1 MSETKVNI
9 GQDARVE
16 IVWNVLSVNYTED
29 KEKDIKTVFAKKY
42 GIPASHITVTP
53 NFISNNDGD
62 TVSLNSDTIQNIHDP
77 KFQQA
82 LFPECLKEHG
92 IDDYDLDELIKIDSQ
107 MNALIDYDSYEKGRK
122 YTLKWL
128 DWSNFLAYG
137 PSNHFDFTQLSGLTL
152 LNSVPANQG
161 GKSTFAYD
169 LLHFLF
175 FGRTSSGKADV
186 LENLFN
192 NHLVNETELK
202 VEGCINIDGE
212 DYIIKRTLTRPAA
225 SRKSRPVTQKVEYF
239 RLMPDGSTVELAD
252 NDNLNEGSNVKTS
265 QAIKEAIGN
274 ERDFDLV
281 ISANSDNLKELIA
294 LKKTDRGR
302 LLTRWIGLL
311 PLEDKDIK
319 AREKW
324 NREIS
329 VNRFCDKYNT
339 ETLKSEI
346 QNLETQIKDAQT
358 QIEKNKGIIAECDN
372 KIKDYNTTKETLL
385 ASKKEIKNEL
395 FSVDVVTLEERIKRL
410 IETGKQRAA
419 EKEKYETQLNAIGEI
434 DMNLLITED
443 DYKNKLKEKEEI
455 ITKIANIKNKI
466 SNLKTTNKNLK
477 ESEFCPLCKRK
488 FENVDNSAT
497 IAENEAEIQKLIQ
510 LGISTNA
517 TKNEIE
523 ANLTKIDAERAKLT
537 ERNRFELLIA
547 KLDVEIANKRTEYK
561 EKKQLQKEINDNKAA
576 IENNNK
582 IDTAL
587 NVVNYN
593 IKTEESIKNTANIR
607 IVSFEGDIKDYKQQI
622 IDKKVIIQKIEEEQ
636 KIEKN
641 WKTYLMLIGKDGIS
655 KMVLRNA
662 LPIINSEL
670 KRFLEGVCD
679 FNVEVEIN
687 EKNDVDFTLICKDD
701 NVRQRLAAG
710 SGFEQTAAALA
721 LRVVLGNMSSL
732 SKPPFLFLD
741 EVLGNVADENYDS
754 MKLLYDKIAQNFAFV
769 LQVTH
774 NKQVYEWHNK
784 TITVV
789 KKNHVSHIEV
799 KQ

>member
-1 MSETKVNI
+1 MADTKVNI
-9 GQDARVE
+9 GTNAQVQ
-16 IVWNVLSVNYTED
+16 IVWNVLSVNYSED
-29 KEKDIKTVFAKKY
+29 KEKDISTLFAKKY
-42 GIPASHITVTP
+42 GIPVSHVKVIP
-53 NFISNNDGD
+53 NFISDNNGEV
-62 TVSLNSDTIQNIHDP
+62 VSLNSDTIQNIHDP

-92 IDDYDLDELIKIDSQ
+92 IEDYDMDELIKIDSQ
-107 MNALIDYDSYEKGRK
+107 MNALIDYDSYEKGKK

-137 PSNHFDFTQLSGLTL
+137 KTNHFDFTQLNGLIL
-152 LNSVPANQG
+152 LNSMPANQG

-175 FGRTSSGKADV
+175 FGKTSSGKADT

-192 NHLVNETELK
+192 NHLTNETELK
-202 VEGCINIDGE
+202 VEGCINVDGE

-225 SRKSRPVTQKVEYF
+225 NRKNRPVTQKVEYF
-239 RLMPDGSTVELAD
+239 RLMPDGSTVELED
-252 NDNLNEGSNVKTS
+252 NENLNAGSNVKTT

-329 VNRFCDKYNT
+329 VNRYCDRYNT
-339 ETLKSEI
+339 QTLKDEIESLNAQITEANNEITKNEGVVSEC
-346 QNLETQIKDAQT
+346 EKK
-358 QIEKNKGIIAECDN
+358 IEGH
-372 KIKDYNTTKETLL
+372 NTTKETLL
-385 ASKKEIKNEL
+385 ASKKEIKEEL
-395 FSVDVVTLEERIKRL
+395 FKVDVTTLEETLKRL
-410 IETGKQRAA
+410 VELGKQRAA
-419 EKEKYETQLNAIGEI
+419 EKEKYEKQVQEIGDVNFSDE
-434 DMNLLITED
+434 
-443 DYKNKLKEKEEI
+443 DYKKKIKQKEVI
-455 ITKIANIKNKI
+455 IVDIANIKNEI
-466 SNLKTTNKNLK
+466 GNLKATNKSLK
-477 ESEFCPLCKRK
+477 ESEYCPLCKRK
-488 FENVDNSAT
+488 FENVDNTAT
-497 IAENEAEIQKLIQ
+497 IKENEGKINDLIKR
-510 LGISTNA
+510 GISANA
-517 TKNEIE
+517 IKTQLEEEIGTMDVERSKFNEKNR
-523 ANLTKIDAERAKLT
+523 L
-537 ERNRFELLIA
+537 ELLIS
-547 KLDVEIANKRTEYK
+547 KLDVEITSKRAEYK
-561 EKKQLQKEINDNKAA
+561 EKNQLLKEIKANKAA
-576 IENNNK
+576 IEENNR
-582 IDTAL
+582 IDTSL
-587 NVVNYN
+587 NIVNQN
-593 IKTEESIKNTANIR
+593 IRTEESIKTNAAQR
-607 IVSFEGDIKDYKQQI
+607 ILSFKADIEGYKREI
-622 IDKKVIIQKIEEEQ
+622 TDKKVIIAKIEEEQ

-670 KRFLEGVCD
+670 RRFLDGVCD
-679 FNVEVEIN
+679 FDVEVEIN
-687 EKNDVDFTLICKDD
+687 EKNDVDFTLISKDD
-701 NVRQRLAAG
+701 GVRQRLAAG

-741 EVLGNVADENYDS
+741 EVLGNVADENYDN
-754 MKLLYDKIAQNFAFV
+754 MKLLYDKIAHNFAFV

-774 NKQVYEWHNK
+774 NKQVYEWHNQ
-784 TITVV
+784 TITVI

>member
-1 MSETKVNI
+1 MVETKVNI
-9 GQDARVE
+9 GQNANVE
-16 IVWNVLSVNYTED
+16 IVWNVLSVNYSED
-29 KEKDIKTVFAKKY
+29 KEREVATLFANKY
-42 GIPASHITVTP
+42 GIPVSHVKVTP
-53 NFISNNDGD
+53 QFISTNDGEAI
-62 TVSLNSDTIQNIHDP
+62 SLNSETIQNIHDP

-107 MNALIDYDSYEKGRK
+107 MNALIDYDSYEKGKK

-128 DWSNFLAYG
+128 DWSNFLSYG
-137 PSNHFDFTQLSGLTL
+137 PNNHFDFTQLNGLTL

-175 FGRTSSGKADV
+175 FGKTSSGKADT
-186 LENLFN
+186 LDKLFN
-192 NHLVNETELK
+192 NHLTNETELK
-202 VEGCINIDGE
+202 VEGCINVDGE
-212 DYIIKRTLTRPAA
+212 DYVIKRTLTRPAA
-225 SRKSRPVTQKVEYF
+225 GRKNRPVTQKVEYF
-239 RLMPDGSTVELAD
+239 RLMPDGSTVELED
-252 NDNLNEGSNVKTS
+252 NDNLNAGSNVKTT

-281 ISANSDNLKELIA
+281 ISANSDNLKELIS
-294 LKKTDRGR
+294 LKSTDRGR
-302 LLTRWIGLL
+302 LLSRWIGLL

-329 VNRFCDKYNT
+329 INRYCDRYNI
-339 ETLKSEI
+339 ETLKNEI
-346 QNLETQIKDAQT
+346 ETLKEQIEEAKRE
-358 QIEKNKGIIAECDN
+358 IEKNEGIVKSSTERIE
-372 KIKDYNTTKETLL
+372 DYNNTKETLI

-395 FSVDVVTLEERIKRL
+395 FKVDVVTLEERIKRL
-410 IETGKQRAA
+410 VETGKQRSA
-419 EKEKYETQLNAIGEI
+419 ERDRYQTQVDEIGEVSFS
-434 DMNLLITED
+434 ED
-443 DYKNKLKEKEEI
+443 DYKKKINQKEPI
-455 ITKIANIKNKI
+455 IVKITNIKNQI
-466 SNLKTTNKNLK
+466 SNLRATNKNLK
-477 ESEFCPLCKRK
+477 ESEYCPVCKRK
-488 FENVDNSAT
+488 FDNVDNSAT
-497 IAENEAEIQKLIQ
+497 IAENDAKIKELIAIGIKLNDEKTALEKEISELDTARTIF
-510 LGISTNA
+510 NE
-517 TKNEIE
+517 KNR
-523 ANLTKIDAERAKLT
+523 L
-537 ERNRFELLIA
+537 ELLIS
-547 KLDVEIANKRTEYK
+547 KLEVEISDKRSEYV
-561 EKKQLQKEINDNKAA
+561 EKKQLLKDINNNKAA

-582 IDTAL
+582 IETSL
-587 NVVNYN
+587 NVVNQN
-593 IKTEESIKNTANIR
+593 IRAEEAVKTNASQR
-607 IVSFEGDIKDYKQQI
+607 IVSFNRDIEDYKKEI
-622 IDKKVIIQKIEEEQ
+622 IDKQVIIKKIEDER
-636 KIEKN
+636 KTEKN
-641 WKTYLMLIGKDGIS
+641 WKTYLLLIGKDGIS

-670 KRFLEGVCD
+670 KRFLDGVCD

-687 EKNDVDFTLICKDD
+687 EKNDVDFIHVCKDD
-701 NVRQRLAAG
+701 GVRQRLAAG

>member
-1 MSETKVNI
+1 MTETKVKI
-9 GQDARVE
+9 GENAQVQ
-16 IVWNVLSVNYTED
+16 IVWNVLSVNYSDD
-29 KEKDIKTVFAKKY
+29 KEKDIKVLFAQKY
-42 GIPASHITVTP
+42 GIPESHVKVIP
-53 NFISNNDGD
+53 NFISDNNGEV
-62 TVSLNSDTIQNIHDP
+62 VSLNSDTIQNIHDP

-92 IDDYDLDELIKIDSQ
+92 IEDYDMEELIKIDSQ
-107 MNALIDYDSYEKGRK
+107 MNSLIDYDSYEKGKK

-137 PSNHFDFTQLSGLTL
+137 KSNHFDFTQLNGLVL

-175 FGRTSSGKADV
+175 FGKTSSGKADT
-186 LENLFN
+186 LDNLFN
-192 NHLVNETELK
+192 NHLKDETELK
-202 VEGCINIDGE
+202 VEGCINVDGE
-212 DYIIKRTLTRPAA
+212 DYIIRRTLTRPAA
-225 SRKSRPVTQKVEYF
+225 TKKNRPVTQKLEYF
-239 RLMPDGSTVELAD
+239 RLLPDGNTVELED
-252 NDNLNEGSNVKTS
+252 NDNMNAGNNVKTT
-265 QAIKEAIGN
+265 QAIKEAIGS

-329 VNRFCDKYNT
+329 VNRYCDRYNT
-339 ETLKSEI
+339 QTLKTEI
-346 QNLETQIKDAQT
+346 ENLNAQISDAEAQIK
-358 QIEKNKGIIAECDN
+358 KNEGIISDCN
-372 KIKDYNTTKETLL
+372 KKIEGYNTTKETLL
-385 ASKKEIKNEL
+385 ASKKQIKQDL
-395 FSVDVVTLEERIKRL
+395 LRVDVVTLNETLKRL
-410 IETGKQRAA
+410 VETGKQRAA
-419 EKEKYETQLNAIGEI
+419 EKEKYEAQVTAIGPV
-434 DMNLLITED
+434 NFSD
-443 DYKNKLKEKEEI
+443 DEYKNKIKEKEPLIVEI
-455 ITKIANIKNKI
+455 TNIKNDI
-466 SNLKTTNKNLK
+466 NNLKTTNKNLK
-477 ESEFCPLCKRK
+477 ESEYCPLCKRK
-488 FENVDNSAT
+488 FENVDNTET
-497 IAENEAEIQKLIQ
+497 IK
-510 LGISTNA
+510 
-517 TKNEIE
+517 KNEEEINNLIARGIE
-523 ANLTKIDAERAKLT
+523 TNNKKVALEDEIGKMDVERAKFN
-537 ERNRFELLIA
+537 EKNRLELLIS
-547 KLDVEIANKRTEYK
+547 KLDVEITSKRSEYK
-561 EKKQLQKEINDNKAA
+561 EKKQLLKEITDNKAA
-576 IENNNK
+576 IEENNR
-582 IDTAL
+582 IDTSL
-587 NVVNYN
+587 NIVNQN
-593 IKTEESIKNTANIR
+593 IKNEENIKNNSNQCIT
-607 IVSFEGDIKDYKQQI
+607 SFRMDIESYKKEI
-622 IDKKVIIQKIEEEQ
+622 TEKKVIISKIEEEQ

-670 KRFLEGVCD
+670 RRFLDGVCD
-679 FNVEVEIN
+679 FDVEVEIN
-687 EKNDVDFTLICKDD
+687 EKNDVDFIHICKDD
-701 NVRQRLAAG
+701 GVRQRLAAG

-754 MKLLYDKIAQNFAFV
+754 LKLLYDKIAQNFAFV

-774 NKQVYEWHNK
+774 NKQIYEWHNQ
-784 TITVV
+784 TITVI

>member
-1 MSETKVNI
+1 MAETKVKI
-9 GQDARVE
+9 GENAYVQ
-16 IVWNVLSVNYTED
+16 IVWNVQSVNYSED
-29 KEKDIKTVFAKKY
+29 KEKDVAALFASKY
-42 GIPASHITVTP
+42 GIPVSHVKVIP
-53 NFISNNDGD
+53 NFISNNDGE
-62 TVSLNSDTIQNIHDP
+62 TISLNSDTIQNIHDP

-92 IDDYDLDELIKIDSQ
+92 IQDYDMDELIKIDSQ
-107 MNALIDYDSYEKGRK
+107 MNSLIDYDSYEKGRK

-128 DWSNFLAYG
+128 DWSNFLTYG
-137 PSNHFDFTQLSGLTL
+137 KVNHFDFTELNGLIL

-175 FGRTSSGKADV
+175 FGKTSSGKAKT

-192 NHLVNETELK
+192 NHLNEETELK

-225 SRKSRPVTQKVEYF
+225 TRKNRPVTQKIEYF
-239 RLMPDGSTVELAD
+239 RLMPDGSTVELED
-252 NDNLNEGSNVKTS
+252 NENLNAGSNVKTT

-281 ISANSDNLKELIA
+281 ISANSDNLKELIS
-294 LKKTDRGR
+294 LKETDRGR

-329 VNRFCDKYNT
+329 VNRYCDKYNT
-339 ETLKSEI
+339 QTLNTEI
-346 QNLETQIKDAQT
+346 ESLNAQIEDANAQIK
-358 QIEKNKGIIAECDN
+358 KNQDIVTDCNN
-372 KIKDYNTTKETLL
+372 KITGYNTTKETLL
-385 ASKKEIKNEL
+385 SSKKEIKQEL
-395 FSVDVVTLEERIKRL
+395 LKVDVVTLESAITRL
-410 IETGKQRAA
+410 IDTGKQRAA
-419 EKEKYETQLNAIGEI
+419 EKEKYEKQLQEIGVVNFSDE
-434 DMNLLITED
+434 
-443 DYKNKLKEKEEI
+443 DYKNKIKQKEVI
-455 ITKIANIKNKI
+455 IVDIANIKNEI
-466 SNLKTTNKNLK
+466 GNLKATNKSLK
-477 ESEFCPLCKRK
+477 ESEYCPLCKRK
-488 FENVDNSAT
+488 FENVDNTAT
-497 IAENEAEIQKLIQ
+497 IKENEGKINDLVKR
-510 LGISTNA
+510 GISANTFK
-517 TKNEIE
+517 TQFEEEIS
-523 ANLTKIDAERAKLT
+523 AMDVERAKFN
-537 ERNRFELLIA
+537 EKNRLELLIS
-547 KLDVEIANKRTEYK
+547 KLEVEITSKRAEYK
-561 EKKQLQKEINDNKAA
+561 EKKQLLKEINDNKAA
-576 IENNNK
+576 IEENNR
-582 IDTAL
+582 IDTSL
-587 NVVNYN
+587 NIVNQN
-593 IKTEESIKNTANIR
+593 IKTEESVKNNANER
-607 IVSFEGDIKDYKQQI
+607 IISFKSDIEGYKKEI
-622 IDKKVIIQKIEEEQ
+622 TEKKVIISKIEEEQ
-636 KIEKN
+636 KTEKN

-670 KRFLEGVCD
+670 RRFLDGVCD
-679 FNVEVEIN
+679 FDVEVEIN
-687 EKNDVDFTLICKDD
+687 DKNDVDFTLISKDD
-701 NVRQRLAAG
+701 GVRQRLAAG

-741 EVLGNVADENYDS
+741 EVLGNVADENYDN

-784 TITVV
+784 TITVI